1 MNLNLN
7 ILSEEEKLK
16 IHGDSLKILGEIGVK
31 FMSRNALIHLSKG
44 VKSVLDSI

>member
-31 FMSRNALIHLSKG
+31 FMSRNAYPKG
-44 VKSVLDSI
+44 SSPFLT

>member
-31 FMSRNALIHLSKG
+31 FMSRNALSKG